1 LGYVP
6 WERITDERNA
16 DPVIKLRPGAREPRG
31 WLSATP
37 LELSAPDV
45 FAPRPVCVGLAA
57 EQPYR
62 IVLAGEKTSLRD
74 VLGRISEEHGTD
86 LFLCAGI

>member
-1 LGYVP
+1 
-6 WERITDERNA
+6 
-16 DPVIKLRPGAREPRG
+16 
-31 WLSATP
+31 
-37 LELSAPDV
+37 
-45 FAPRPVCVGLAA
+45 VCVGLAA